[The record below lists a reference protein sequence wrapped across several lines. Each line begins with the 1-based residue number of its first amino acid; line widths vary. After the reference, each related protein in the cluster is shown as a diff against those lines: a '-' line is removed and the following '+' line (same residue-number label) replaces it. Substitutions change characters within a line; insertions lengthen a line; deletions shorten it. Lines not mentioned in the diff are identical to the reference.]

1 MSIRT
6 RLAAGIL
13 AAAAASGMTAGLAPV
28 AAASTG
34 NVPNVT
40 EERSEKWRGLREGP
54 LSSGSECSD
63 RARRWME
70 KTRIFHHCRH
80 SDGSFGLPEGWYV
93 FELV

>member
-1 MSIRT
+1 VSIRT

-34 NVPNVT
+34 NAPNVT
-40 EERSEKWRGLREGP
+40 EERSGEWRGLREGP
-54 LSSGSECSD
+54 LSSGSECSA
-63 RARRWME
+63 RARHWTE
-70 KTRIFHHCRH
+70 KTRIFHYCRH